1 MFGQIIESLFA
12 QDAYIQPE
20 MARATGGNDL
30 IFNGNPLYIDN
41 HIPTGVASPNG
52 TAGTYGQ
59 FLGINSTYL
68 RYIINPKMRFSVTDW
83 IAAQNNGTVFVRIF
97 FRGNLV
103 VPKPAAHFTF
113 WYAGT

>member
-1 MFGQIIESLFA
+1 MKRLGYKIEMLTDHKHGVVF
-12 QDAYIQPE
+12 Q
-20 MARATGGNDL
+20 N
-30 IFNGNPLYIDN
+30 NPFIDKLTILGDN

-68 RYIINPKMRFSVTDW
+68 RYVINPKMRFSVTDW
-83 IAAQNNGTVFVRIF
+83 IASQNNGTVFVRIF

-113 WYAGT
+113 WYQGT